1 MKTIVLDTSC
11 FVSALPGSGGARR
24 EILRLCL
31 NRQLTPLMGNALYTE
46 YESLLNRPALWNKSH
61 TTGPEREQVLNALL
75 SITRWVEIYCLWRP
89 KLPDEADNHLVELA
103 MAGGASHII
112 TKNIK
117 DVGRGELRFDHLTI
131 CKPEDFIREDF
142 IREDF
147 IREIRQ

>member
-11 FVSALPGSGGARR
+11 FVSALLGIGGASR

-31 NRQLTPLMGNALYTE
+31 NRQLNPLMGNALYTE
-46 YESLLNRPALWNKSH
+46 YESLLNRPALWNKSR
-61 TTGPEREQVLNALL
+61 TTESEREQVLNALL
-75 SITRWVEIYCLWRP
+75 SITQWVEIYYLWRP
-89 KLPDEADNHLVELA
+89 NLPDEADNHLVELA

-131 CKPEDFIREDF
+131 CNP
-142 IREDF
+142 EDF

>member
-11 FVSALPGSGGARR
+11 FISALLGSGGASR

-31 NRQLTPLMGNALYTE
+31 NRQLNPLMGNALYTE
-46 YESLLNRPALWNKSH
+46 YESLLNRPSLWHKSR
-61 TTGPEREQVLNALL
+61 TTVEEREQVLNALL
-75 SITRWVEIYCLWRP
+75 SMTRWVEIYYLWRP
-89 KLPDEADNHLVELA
+89 NLPDEADNHLIELA

-131 CKPEDFIREDF
+131 CKPEDFIRE
-142 IREDF
+142 
-147 IREIRQ
+147 IRQ

>member
-11 FVSALPGSGGARR
+11 FVSALLGSGGASR

-46 YESLLNRPALWNKSH
+46 YESLLNRPALWNKSR
-61 TTGPEREQVLNALL
+61 TTEPEREQVLNALL
-75 SITRWVEIYCLWRP
+75 SITRWVEIYYLWRP
-89 KLPDEADNHLVELA
+89 NLPDEADNHLVELA

-131 CKPEDFIREDF
+131 CKPEDFIRE
-142 IREDF
+142 
-147 IREIRQ
+147 IRQ

>member
-11 FVSALPGSGGARR
+11 FISALLGSGGASR

-31 NRQLTPLMGNALYTE
+31 NRQLNPLMGNALYTE
-46 YESLLNRPALWNKSH
+46 YESLLNRPSLWYKSR
-61 TTGPEREQVLNALL
+61 TTAEEREQVLNALL
-75 SITRWVEIYCLWRP
+75 SMTRWVEIYYLWRP
-89 KLPDEADNHLVELA
+89 NLPDEADNHLIELA

-131 CKPEDFIREDF
+131 CKPEDFIRE
-142 IREDF
+142 
-147 IREIRQ
+147 IRQ